1 MFGFWINLNAFKPTE
16 FSVDKLYV
24 FQLSTAQLVFEI
36 IKFSKNTITSNSCLW
51 EHVPIHIYNSPNF
64 EKAMPKEVL
73 SLACAD
79 FY

>member
-36 IKFSKNTITSNSCLW
+36 IKFSKNTITSNSCL
-51 EHVPIHIYNSPNF
+51 
-64 EKAMPKEVL
+64 
-73 SLACAD
+73 
-79 FY
+79 